1 MLKRTAKPENSQP
14 AAKRKLTRAER
25 KQIEAIIRQAKGD
38 GKPHTVQDSIPF
50 RNLYPDGLCRLD
62 DRLFSKTIAYE
73 DVNYRLAGPDDQRD
87 IFERLCD
94 FYNGYDPSIGV
105 QMTLSSRHEDKN
117 GNLFGMDAQGDALDD
132 MRVEAS
138 GILQIQYERGNN
150 GFVKRKYV
158 TLTIEAENLPAA
170 RARFSRIEADT
181 LNRFKVMGA
190 GARVLD
196 GKERL
201 ALLHGLLHPE
211 GGQFAF
217 EWNWLPASGLSV
229 KDFIA
234 PSSFEFG
241 ETRRFRIGE
250 MYGAVAVLQILAPEI
265 QDRILTDFMD
275 VEGNLLVTTHVR
287 GINQNEAIKM
297 VKRTTTDLDA
307 MMIQEQKK
315 AARSGY
321 DLDILPS
328 DLSTYGGAAKNL
340 LQDLQSRNERMFNMT
355 FLMLHLAPTKQKLEI
370 AVSQSAS
377 VAQTHNC
384 ILTRLDFQQEDGLMS
399 SLPLGLN
406 RIKIE
411 RSLTTSALAVFIPFV
426 TQELFMG
433 GNAMYYGLN
442 ALSNNMILLDRKQSR
457 CPNGLVFGTPG
468 SGKSMSCKREITYVM
483 LTTKDN
489 VIICDPEDEY
499 SPLVNRLGGQ
509 VIRLSPNSR
518 DYVNPLDINL
528 NYSEEENPLALKS
541 DFVLSFCELI
551 MGSKTGLEAIEKTVI
566 DRAVQ
571 MIYQPYFADPRPEN
585 MPVLGDLLDALMAQ
599 GIPEAERVAQALDLY
614 VNGSLNFF
622 NHRTTVDIRNRLG
635 CFDIKGLGKNL
646 KKPGM
651 LIVQDAVWNTVT
663 VNRSIG
669 RATWYFVDEFHLLL

>member
-1 MLKRTAKPENSQP
+1 MLKRAAKPENAQP

-50 RNLYPDGLCRLD
+50 RNMYPDGLCRLD
-62 DRLFSKTIAYE
+62 DRHFSKTIAYA
-73 DVNYRLAGPDDQRD
+73 DVSYRLAGPDDQRD

-138 GILQIQYERGNN
+138 SILQMQYERGNN

-211 GGQFAF
+211 GERFAF
-217 EWNWLPASGLSV
+217 EWDWLPASGLSV

-241 ETRRFRIGE
+241 ETRRFRVGE
-250 MYGAVAVLQILAPEI
+250 MYGAVSFLQILAPEI

-275 VEGNLLVTTHVR
+275 VEGNLLVTMHVR
-287 GINQNEAIKM
+287 SINQNEAIKM
-297 VKRTTTDLDA
+297 VKRKITDLDA
-307 MMIQEQKK
+307 MKIQEQKK

-340 LQDLQSRNERMFNMT
+340 LQDLQSRNERMFNTT

-411 RSLTTSALAVFIPFV
+411 RSLTTSALAVFVPFV

-433 GNAMYYGLN
+433 GGAMYYGLN

-468 SGKSMSCKREITYVM
+468 SGKSMSCKREITFIM
-483 LTTKDN
+483 LMTQDN

-499 SPLVNRLGGQ
+499 SPLVKRLGGQ
-509 VIRLSPNSR
+509 VIRPSASSSWAAKRGWKPSR
-518 DYVNPLDINL
+518 KP
-528 NYSEEENPLALKS
+528 SS
-541 DFVLSFCELI
+541 
-551 MGSKTGLEAIEKTVI
+551 TG
-566 DRAVQ
+566 RC
-571 MIYQPYFADPRPEN
+571 R
-585 MPVLGDLLDALMAQ
+585 
-599 GIPEAERVAQALDLY
+599 
-614 VNGSLNFF
+614 
-622 NHRTTVDIRNRLG
+622 
-635 CFDIKGLGKNL
+635 
-646 KKPGM
+646 
-651 LIVQDAVWNTVT
+651 
-663 VNRSIG
+663 
-669 RATWYFVDEFHLLL
+669 

>member
-1 MLKRTAKPENSQP
+1 MLKRTAKPENAQP

-25 KQIEAIIRQAKGD
+25 KQIEAIIRQVKGD

-217 EWNWLPASGLSV
+217 EWDWLPASGLSV

-250 MYGAVAVLQILAPEI
+250 MYGAVSFLQILAPEI

-275 VEGNLLVTTHVR
+275 VEGNLLVTMHVR

-297 VKRTTTDLDA
+297 VKRKITDLDA
-307 MMIQEQKK
+307 MKIQEQKK

-411 RSLTTSALAVFIPFV
+411 RSLTTSALAVFVPFV

-499 SPLVNRLGGQ
+499 SAGEPAGRSGDPSLAQQPRL
-509 VIRLSPNSR
+509 
-518 DYVNPLDINL
+518 
-528 NYSEEENPLALKS
+528 
-541 DFVLSFCELI
+541 CESA
-551 MGSKTGLEAIEKTVI
+551 G
-566 DRAVQ
+566 
-571 MIYQPYFADPRPEN
+571 YQPQLQR
-585 MPVLGDLLDALMAQ
+585 G
-599 GIPEAERVAQALDLY
+599 R
-614 VNGSLNFF
+614 
-622 NHRTTVDIRNRLG
+622 
-635 CFDIKGLGKNL
+635 
-646 KKPGM
+646 KPAG
-651 LIVQDAVWNTVT
+651 T
-663 VNRSIG
+663 
-669 RATWYFVDEFHLLL
+669 EK

>member
-1 MLKRTAKPENSQP
+1 MLKKAAKPENTQS

-190 GARVLD
+190 GARVLG

-217 EWNWLPASGLSV
+217 EWDWLPASGLSV

-241 ETRRFRIGE
+241 ETRRFRMGE
-250 MYGAVAVLQILAPEI
+250 MYGAVSFLQILAPEI

-275 VEGNLLVTTHVR
+275 VEGNLLVTMHIR

-297 VKRTTTDLDA
+297 VKRKITDLDA
-307 MMIQEQKK
+307 MKIQEQKK

-377 VAQTHNC
+377 IAQTHNC

-399 SLPLGLN
+399 SLPLGLD

-433 GNAMYYGLN
+433 GGAMYYGLN

-489 VIICDPEDEY
+489 VIICDPEDE
-499 SPLVNRLGGQ
+499 VRH
-509 VIRLSPNSR
+509 
-518 DYVNPLDINL
+518 
-528 NYSEEENPLALKS
+528 E
-541 DFVLSFCELI
+541 
-551 MGSKTGLEAIEKTVI
+551 
-566 DRAVQ
+566 
-571 MIYQPYFADPRPEN
+571 
-585 MPVLGDLLDALMAQ
+585 
-599 GIPEAERVAQALDLY
+599 VA
-614 VNGSLNFF
+614 
-622 NHRTTVDIRNRLG
+622 
-635 CFDIKGLGKNL
+635 
-646 KKPGM
+646 
-651 LIVQDAVWNTVT
+651 
-663 VNRSIG
+663 
-669 RATWYFVDEFHLLL
+669 